1 MPDNG
6 KGGKMDEAQKEK
18 IREMAREMG
27 KEIKSAEDLSGLMSE
42 FLRMTVE
49 SALNAELSHHLGYDK
64 HAVEG
69 RNTGNSRNGFSS
81 KSLRGTHG
89 EEVIRAP
96 RDRLGTFEPVIVKKG
111 QTRITGMDEQIRYLY
126 AKGLSTREISEVF
139 EEMYGTEV
147 SAGLVSQVTEAVI
160 EQIRQWQARP
170 LEALYPIVY
179 LDCITVK
186 VRGADRKVINKSV
199 FLAMGIDID
208 GQKELL
214 GMWIAE
220 TEGARFWLSV
230 LTELKNRGLEHI
242 LIACV
247 DGLTGFPD
255 AVEVVYPKARIQL
268 CIVHMLRNSLR
279 YVAWKDYRKVAA
291 DLKNIYRSATE
302 QEALLELEKFTDTW
316 DGKYPQIGKSWH
328 RNWPNLTAVF
338 DYPEDIR
345 KAIYT
350 TNAIESLNSVIRK
363 AIRKRKVFPTDDSAM
378 KVVFLAAGQASKKW
392 TKPIKDWKSAL
403 SRFMIE
409 FEEQFAPHLQ

>member
-1 MPDNG
+1 
-6 KGGKMDEAQKEK
+6 MDKAQKEK

-42 FLRMTVE
+42 FLKMTVE

-69 RNTGNSRNGFSS
+69 RKTGNSRNGFTS

-147 SAGLVSQVTEAVI
+147 SAGLVSQVTAAVI

-186 VRGADRKVINKSV
+186 VRADRKVINKSV
-199 FLAMGIDID
+199 FLAVGIDID

-279 YVAWKDYRKVAA
+279 YVAWKDYRNVAA

-302 QEALLELEKFTDTW
+302 QEALSELEKFTEAW

-328 RNWPNLTAVF
+328 RNWPNLTAIF

-345 KAIYT
+345 KVIYT

-392 TKPIKDWKSAL
+392 KKPIKDWKSAL

>member
-1 MPDNG
+1 
-6 KGGKMDEAQKEK
+6 MDKAQKDK
-18 IREMAREMG
+18 FLEMAREMG
-27 KEIKSAEDLSGLMSE
+27 KDIKSAEDLSGLMAE
-42 FLRMTVE
+42 FLKMTVE
-49 SALNAELSHHLGYDK
+49 SALNAELDHHVGYDK
-64 HAVEG
+64 YAVEG
-69 RNTGNSRNGFSS
+69 RNTGNSRNGYTS
-81 KSLRGTHG
+81 KTLRGTHG
-89 EEVIRAP
+89 ESVIQTP

-111 QTRITGMDEQIRYLY
+111 QTRVTGMDEQIRYLY

-147 SAGLVSQVTEAVI
+147 SAGLVSRVTEAVI
-160 EQIRQWQARP
+160 EQIREWQARP
-170 LEALYPIVY
+170 LEAVYPIVY

-186 VRGADRKVINKSV
+186 VRMDRKVTGKSV
-199 FLAMGIDID
+199 FLAVGINID
-208 GQKELL
+208 GEKELL

-247 DGLTGFPD
+247 DGLTGFPE
-255 AVEVVYPKARIQL
+255 AVEVVYPKARVQL
-268 CIVHMLRNSLR
+268 CIVHMVRNSLR

-302 QEALLELEKFTDTW
+302 EEALAELEKFTEAW
-316 DGKYPQIGKSWH
+316 DGKYPQIGKSWR
-328 RNWPNLTAVF
+328 RNWPNLTTIF

-345 KAIYT
+345 RAIYT

-378 KVVFLAAGQASKKW
+378 KVVFLAAEQASKKW

>member
-1 MPDNG
+1 
-6 KGGKMDEAQKEK
+6 MDEAQKEK
-18 IREMAREMG
+18 FREMAREMG

-42 FLRMTVE
+42 FLKMTVE

-64 HAVEG
+64 HAAEG
-69 RNTGNSRNGFSS
+69 RKTGNSRNGFTS

-139 EEMYGTEV
+139 EEMYGTQV

-186 VRGADRKVINKSV
+186 VRADRKVINKSV
-199 FLAMGIDID
+199 FLAVGIDID

-230 LTELKNRGLEHI
+230 LTELRNRGLEHI

-268 CIVHMLRNSLR
+268 CIVHMVRNSLR

-302 QEALLELEKFTDTW
+302 QEALSELGKFTETW

>member
-1 MPDNG
+1 
-6 KGGKMDEAQKEK
+6 MDEAQKEK
-18 IREMAREMG
+18 FREMAREMG

-42 FLRMTVE
+42 FLKMTVE

-64 HAVEG
+64 HTVEG
-69 RNTGNSRNGFSS
+69 RNTGNSRNGFSN

-147 SAGLVSQVTEAVI
+147 SAGLVSQVTGAVI

-186 VRGADRKVINKSV
+186 VRADRKVINKSV
-199 FLAMGIDID
+199 FLAVGIDID

-230 LTELKNRGLEHI
+230 LTELRNRGLEHI

-268 CIVHMLRNSLR
+268 CIVHMVRNSLR

-302 QEALLELEKFTDTW
+302 QEALSELEKFTDTW

-392 TKPIKDWKSAL
+392 KMPIKDWKSAL

>member
-1 MPDNG
+1 
-6 KGGKMDEAQKEK
+6 MDKAQKEK
-18 IREMAREMG
+18 FLEMAREMG
-27 KEIKSAEDLSGLMSE
+27 KEIKTAEDLSGLMSE
-42 FLRMTVE
+42 FLKMTVE
-49 SALNAELSHHLGYDK
+49 SALNAEMRHHLGYDK
-64 HAVEG
+64 YAVEG
-69 RNTGNSRNGFSS
+69 QNRGNSRNGFTS

-89 EEVIRAP
+89 EEVIRTP
-96 RDRLGTFEPVIVKKG
+96 RDRMGTFEPVIVKKR

-147 SAGLVSQVTEAVI
+147 SPGLVSQVTAAVI
-160 EQIRQWQARP
+160 EQIREWQARP
-170 LEALYPIVY
+170 LDAIYPIVY

-186 VRGADRKVINKSV
+186 VRADRKVTGKSV
-199 FLAMGIDID
+199 FLAVGINID

-220 TEGARFWLSV
+220 TEGSRFWLSV
-230 LTELKNRGLEHI
+230 LTELKNRGIENI

-255 AVEVVYPKARIQL
+255 AVEVVYPKAKVQL
-268 CIVHMLRNSLR
+268 CIVHMVRNSLR
-279 YVAWKDYRKVAA
+279 YVAWKDYRKVTA
-291 DLKNIYRSATE
+291 DLKNIYRSASE
-302 QEALLELEKFTDTW
+302 QEALLELEKFTETW
-316 DGKYPQIGKSWH
+316 DGKYPQIGKSWRRH
-328 RNWPNLTAVF
+328 WPNLITIF

-378 KVVFLAAGQASKKW
+378 KVVFLAAAQASKKW
-392 TKPIKDWKSAL
+392 TMPIKNWKSAL

>member
-1 MPDNG
+1 
-6 KGGKMDEAQKEK
+6 MDEAQKEK
-18 IREMAREMG
+18 FREMAREMG

-42 FLRMTVE
+42 FLKMTVE

-64 HAVEG
+64 HAAEG
-69 RNTGNSRNGFSS
+69 RKTGNSRNGFTS
-81 KSLRGTHG
+81 KSLRGRHG

-139 EEMYGTEV
+139 EEMYGTQV

-186 VRGADRKVINKSV
+186 VRADRKVINKSV
-199 FLAMGIDID
+199 FLAVGIDID

-230 LTELKNRGLEHI
+230 LTELRNRGLEHI

-268 CIVHMLRNSLR
+268 CIVHMVRNSLR

-302 QEALLELEKFTDTW
+302 QEALSELGKFTETW

>member
-1 MPDNG
+1 
-6 KGGKMDEAQKEK
+6 MDKAQKEK
-18 IREMAREMG
+18 FREMAREMG

-42 FLRMTVE
+42 FLKMTVE
-49 SALNAELSHHLGYDK
+49 SALNAELDHHLGYDK

-69 RNTGNSRNGFSS
+69 RNTGNSRNGFTS

-89 EEVIRAP
+89 EEVIATP

-126 AKGLSTREISEVF
+126 AKGLTTREISDVF
-139 EEMYGTEV
+139 EEMYGAEV
-147 SAGLVSQVTEAVI
+147 SAGLVSQVTGAVI
-160 EQIRQWQARP
+160 EQIREWQARP

-186 VRGADRKVINKSV
+186 VRADRKVINKSV
-199 FLAMGIDID
+199 FLAVGINID
-208 GQKELL
+208 GEKELL

-230 LTELKNRGLEHI
+230 LTEFKNRGLEHI

-268 CIVHMLRNSLR
+268 CIVHMVRNSLR
-279 YVAWKDYRKVAA
+279 YVAWKDHGKVAA

-302 QEALLELEKFTDTW
+302 QEALLELGKFTDTW

-328 RNWPNLTAVF
+328 QNWPNLNAVF
-338 DYPEDIR
+338 DYPEDIVR
-345 KAIYT
+345 L
-350 TNAIESLNSVIRK
+350 SIR
-363 AIRKRKVFPTDDSAM
+363 PTPSNRSTAL
-378 KVVFLAAGQASKKW
+378 FARRSK
-392 TKPIKDWKSAL
+392 TQGLPDG
-403 SRFMIE
+403 
-409 FEEQFAPHLQ
+409 

>member
-1 MPDNG
+1 
-6 KGGKMDEAQKEK
+6 MDEAQKEK
-18 IREMAREMG
+18 FREMAREMG
-27 KEIKSAEDLSGLMSE
+27 KGIKSAEDLSGLMSE
-42 FLRMTVE
+42 FLKMTVE

-64 HAVEG
+64 HAAEG
-69 RNTGNSRNGFSS
+69 RKTGNSRNGFTS

-139 EEMYGTEV
+139 EEMYGTQV

-186 VRGADRKVINKSV
+186 VRADRKVINKSV
-199 FLAMGIDID
+199 FLAVGIDID

-230 LTELKNRGLEHI
+230 LTELRNRGLEHI

-255 AVEVVYPKARIQL
+255 AVEVVYPKARNQL
-268 CIVHMLRNSLR
+268 CIVHMVRNSLR

-302 QEALLELEKFTDTW
+302 QEALSELGKFTETW

>member
-1 MPDNG
+1 
-6 KGGKMDEAQKEK
+6 MDKAQKEK
-18 IREMAREMG
+18 FREMAREMG
-27 KEIKSAEDLSGLMSE
+27 KEIKSAEDLSELMSE
-42 FLRMTVE
+42 FLKMTVE
-49 SALNAELSHHLGYDK
+49 SALNAELDHHLGYDK

-69 RNTGNSRNGFSS
+69 RNTGNSRNGFTS

-89 EEVIRAP
+89 EEVIATP

-126 AKGLSTREISEVF
+126 AKGLTTREISEVF

-147 SAGLVSQVTEAVI
+147 LAGLVSQVTGAVM

-186 VRGADRKVINKSV
+186 VRADRKVINKSV
-199 FLAMGIDID
+199 FLAVGINID
-208 GQKELL
+208 GEKELL

-230 LTELKNRGLEHI
+230 LTELKNRGLEHV

-268 CIVHMLRNSLR
+268 CIVHMVRNSLR
-279 YVAWKDYRKVAA
+279 YVAWKDYGKVAA

-302 QEALLELEKFTDTW
+302 QEALLELGKFTDTW

-345 KAIYT
+345 KVIYT

>member
-6 KGGKMDEAQKEK
+6 NGGKMDEAQKEK
-18 IREMAREMG
+18 FREMAREMG
-27 KEIKSAEDLSGLMSE
+27 KDIKSAEDLSGLMSE
-42 FLRMTVE
+42 FLKMTVE
-49 SALNAELSHHLGYDK
+49 SALNAELDHHLGYDK
-64 HAVEG
+64 HAAEG

-147 SAGLVSQVTEAVI
+147 SAGLVSQVTGAVI

-186 VRGADRKVINKSV
+186 VRADRKVINKSV
-199 FLAMGIDID
+199 FLAVGVDID

-302 QEALLELEKFTDTW
+302 QEALSELGKFTETW

-345 KAIYT
+345 KVIYT

-363 AIRKRKVFPTDDSAM
+363 AIRKRKVFPSDDSAM

>member
-18 IREMAREMG
+18 FREMAREMG

-42 FLRMTVE
+42 FLKMTVE

-64 HAVEG
+64 HTVEG
-69 RNTGNSRNGFSS
+69 RNTGNSRNGFSN

-147 SAGLVSQVTEAVI
+147 SAGLVSQVTGAVI

-186 VRGADRKVINKSV
+186 VRADRKVINKSV
-199 FLAMGIDID
+199 FLAVGIDID

-230 LTELKNRGLEHI
+230 LTELRNRGLEHI

-268 CIVHMLRNSLR
+268 CIVHMVRNSLR

-302 QEALLELEKFTDTW
+302 QEALSELEKFTDTW

-378 KVVFLAAGQASKKW
+378 KVVFLAAEQASKKW
-392 TKPIKDWKSAL
+392 KKPIKDWKSAL

>member
-1 MPDNG
+1 
-6 KGGKMDEAQKEK
+6 MDEAQKEK

-27 KEIKSAEDLSGLMSE
+27 KEIKTAEDLSGLMSE
-42 FLRMTVE
+42 ILKMTVE

-69 RNTGNSRNGFSS
+69 RNTGNSRNGFTS

-89 EEVIRAP
+89 EEVIATP

-139 EEMYGTEV
+139 EEMYGTQV

-160 EQIRQWQARP
+160 GQIREWQSRP

-186 VRGADRKVINKSV
+186 VRADRKVINKSV
-199 FLAMGIDID
+199 FLAVGIDID

-230 LTELKNRGLEHI
+230 LTELRNRGLEHI

-268 CIVHMLRNSLR
+268 CIVHMVRNSLR

-302 QEALLELEKFTDTW
+302 QEALSELGKFTETW

-363 AIRKRKVFPTDDSAM
+363 AIRKRKVFPTDDSAL

>member
-1 MPDNG
+1 
-6 KGGKMDEAQKEK
+6 MDEEQKEK
-18 IREMAREMG
+18 FREIAREMG
-27 KEIKSAEDLSGLMSE
+27 KEIRSAEDLSGLMSE
-42 FLRMTVE
+42 FLKMTVE

-147 SAGLVSQVTEAVI
+147 SAGLVSQVTGAVI

-186 VRGADRKVINKSV
+186 VRADRKVINKSV
-199 FLAMGIDID
+199 FLAVGIDID

-255 AVEVVYPKARIQL
+255 AVEVVYPKARVQL
-268 CIVHMLRNSLR
+268 CIVHMVRNSLR
-279 YVAWKDYRKVAA
+279 YVAWKDYGKVAA

-302 QEALLELEKFTDTW
+302 QEALSELGKFTETW

-392 TKPIKDWKSAL
+392 KMPIKDWKSAL

>member
-1 MPDNG
+1 
-6 KGGKMDEAQKEK
+6 MDEAQKEK
-18 IREMAREMG
+18 FREMAREMG

-42 FLRMTVE
+42 ILKMTVE

-69 RNTGNSRNGFSS
+69 RNTGNSRNGFTN

-89 EEVIRAP
+89 EEVIATP

-160 EQIRQWQARP
+160 EQIREWQARP

-186 VRGADRKVINKSV
+186 VRADRKVINKSV
-199 FLAMGIDID
+199 FLAVGINID

-230 LTELKNRGLEHI
+230 LTELRNRGLEHI

-268 CIVHMLRNSLR
+268 CIVHMVRNSLR

-302 QEALLELEKFTDTW
+302 QEALSELGKFTETW

>member
-1 MPDNG
+1 
-6 KGGKMDEAQKEK
+6 MDEAQKEK
-18 IREMAREMG
+18 FREMAREMG

-42 FLRMTVE
+42 FLKMTVE

-64 HAVEG
+64 HEVEG

-89 EEVIRAP
+89 EEVIATP

-186 VRGADRKVINKSV
+186 VRMDRKVINKSV
-199 FLAMGIDID
+199 FLAVGINID
-208 GQKELL
+208 GEKELL

-230 LTELKNRGLEHI
+230 LTELRNRGLEHI

-255 AVEVVYPKARIQL
+255 AVEVVYPKARVQL
-268 CIVHMLRNSLR
+268 CIVHMVRNSLR
-279 YVAWKDYRKVAA
+279 YVAWKDYSKVAA

-302 QEALLELEKFTDTW
+302 QGALSALEKLTETW
-316 DGKYPQIGKSWH
+316 DGKYPQIGRSWH
-328 RNWPNLTAVF
+328 RNWPNLTAIF

-345 KAIYT
+345 KVIYT

-392 TKPIKDWKSAL
+392 SKPIKDWKSAL